1 MTTRAETLEAL
12 AETSPAEAVAQA
24 LSALESLQVEDGII
38 LAMTCVQ
45 IVARHG
51 TGADAPRLKALRPR
65 LPAIVALRDWRFEA
79 SFALRVLEGRARGE
93 CACEALAASGDRP
106 IPDDFEVLSETLGDW
121 VTTSLVRCCACDR
134 RYSVRRDDGYHYPT
148 FSWTTSPSPAAG
160 AR

>member
-1 MTTRAETLEAL
+1 MTTRAETLETL
-12 AETSPAEAVAQA
+12 AETSPVEAVAQA
-24 LSALESLQVEDGII
+24 LSTLASLQVDDGII

-51 TGADAPRLKALRPR
+51 TGADAPRLKALRPG

-79 SFALRVLEGRARGE
+79 SFAIRVLEGRARGE

-106 IPDDFEVLSETLGDW
+106 IPDDFEVLSEKLGDW
-121 VTTSLVRCCACDR
+121 TTTSQVRCVACDR
-134 RYSVRRDDGYHYPT
+134 RYTVTRDDGYHYPT
-148 FSWTTSPSPAAG
+148 FSWVTSAPAAG